1 MITALIRDLHGYQ
14 AWADAETYRLVLAT
28 PAAKT
33 DPKVLDL
40 LKHIHD
46 VQRFFVLSVQG
57 EPPTKE
63 EFMQQKSLDELL
75 ASVQKIHKLTDGYLP
90 KLRESRLRDKIEV
103 PWLTDFQP
111 TCQDAL
117 VQAVMHSQSHRGQL
131 LAHLRTLGATTKPL
145 DYIIWA
151 MNGRPAPE
159 WETASTT
166 A

>member
-1 MITALIRDLHGYQ
+1 MILALIRDLHGYQ
-14 AWADAETYRLVLAT
+14 AWADAEVYRLVLAT

-33 DPKVLDL
+33 DPKVLQL

-57 EPPTKE
+57 EPPSKE
-63 EFMQQKSLDELL
+63 EFMQEKSLDELL
-75 ASVQKIHKLTDGYLP
+75 ASVQKMHRLTDSYLP

-103 PWLTDFQP
+103 PWFPDFQP
-111 TCQDAL
+111 TCQEAL

-131 LAHLRTLGATTKPL
+131 MSLLRSLGAETKPI

-159 WETASTT
+159 WEAAGATA
-166 A
+166 

>member
-1 MITALIRDLHGYQ
+1 MLPLIRDLHGYQ
-14 AWADAETYRLVLAT
+14 AWADAESFRLVLAT

-33 DPKVLDL
+33 DPKVLQL

-46 VQRFFVLSVQG
+46 VQRFFFLSVQG
-57 EPPTKE
+57 EPPSQE
-63 EFMQQKSLDELL
+63 EFMQEKSLEELL
-75 ASVQKIHKLTDGYLP
+75 ESVRKIHRLTDSYLP

-103 PWLTDFQP
+103 PWFKDFQP

-117 VQAVMHSQSHRGQL
+117 IQAVMHSQSHRGQL
-131 LAHLRTLGATTKPL
+131 LTHLRALGAEIKPL

-159 WETASTT
+159 WEAANATA
-166 A
+166 